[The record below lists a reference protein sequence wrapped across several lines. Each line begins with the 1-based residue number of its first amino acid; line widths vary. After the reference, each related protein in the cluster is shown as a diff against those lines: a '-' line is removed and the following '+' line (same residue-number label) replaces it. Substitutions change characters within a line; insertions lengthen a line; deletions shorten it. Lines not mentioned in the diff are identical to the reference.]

1 MAVKLMHYW
10 TVIPSENQAYAD
22 FIINEFIPGINRLGM
37 QTVAGWSV
45 IVGSYSEVILEAVS
59 EDLDQMEVALKSEEY
74 RHLKSD
80 LLNFIKNYKTKILVP
95 LKKDQ
100 TYSMDFGAD
109 TIKFNQ
115 VWDVITREKDDFK
128 QYRQFVTKEFY
139 PVLQQIG
146 VTIASEWEVLI
157 GDGPRTIC
165 EGRVDDVGSLIS
177 SLQGA
182 GFRKVKDKLKTLVEN
197 YESRILSFHIR
208 RQSDGASESYRIMD
222 D

>member
-1 MAVKLMHYW
+1 MTVKLMHYW
-10 TVIPSENQAYAD
+10 TVIPSENNAYGD
-22 FIINEFIPGINRLGM
+22 FIIKEFIPGINGLGM

-59 EDLDQMEVALKSEEY
+59 QDLDQMESALKSEKY

-100 TYSMDFGAD
+100 DYSVDYGAD

-128 QYRQFVTKEFY
+128 KYRQFVKNEYY
-139 PVLQQIG
+139 PVLEKIG

-165 EGRVDDVGSLIS
+165 EGRVNDVGSLIS
-177 SLQGA
+177 GLQSA
-182 GFRKVKDKLKTLVEN
+182 RFRQVKDKLKTHVEN

-208 RQSDGASESYRIMD
+208 RQSDGSSESYQIVD

>member
-1 MAVKLMHYW
+1 MAVKMMHYW
-10 TVIPSENQAYAD
+10 TVIASENLAYAD
-22 FIINEFIPGINRLGM
+22 FIINSFIPGINRLGIH
-37 QTVAGWSV
+37 TVAGWSV
-45 IVGSYSEVILEAVS
+45 IVGSYSEVILEVVS
-59 EDLDQMEVALKSEEY
+59 EDLDQMEAALKNEKY

-100 TYSMDFGAD
+100 IYSMDFAAN

-128 QYRQFVTKEFY
+128 RYRQFVKNEFY
-139 PVLQQIG
+139 PVLEQIG
-146 VTIASEWEVLI
+146 VSIASEWEVLI

-165 EGRVDDVGSLIS
+165 EGRVNDVGSLIS
-177 SLQGA
+177 GLQSA
-182 GFRKVKDKLKTLVEN
+182 RFRQLKDKLKTHVEN

-208 RQSDGASESYRIMD
+208 RQSDGSSESYQIID

>member
-10 TVIPSENQAYAD
+10 KIIPSENNAYAD

-37 QTVAGWSV
+37 HTVAGWSV

-59 EDLDQMEVALKSEEY
+59 EDLDQMEVALKSIEY

-100 TYSMDFGAD
+100 PYSMNFGAD

-128 QYRQFVTKEFY
+128 RYRQFVKNEFY
-139 PVLQQIG
+139 PVLEKIG

-165 EGRVDDVGSLIS
+165 EGRVNDVGSLIS
-177 SLQGA
+177 GLQGA
-182 GFRKVKDKLKTLVEN
+182 EFRKVKDKLKIHVEN
-197 YESRILSFHIR
+197 YESRILSFHILKKK
-208 RQSDGASESYRIMD
+208 DGPSESYHIVD

>member
-1 MAVKLMHYW
+1 MAVKMMHYW

-22 FIINEFIPGINRLGM
+22 YIINAFIPGINRLGM
-37 QTVAGWSV
+37 HTAAGWSV
-45 IVGSYSEVILEAVS
+45 IVGSYSEVILEVVS
-59 EDLDQMEVALKSEEY
+59 EDLDQMETALKSEEY
-74 RHLKSD
+74 RFLKSD

-100 TYSMDFGAD
+100 AYSIDYGVD

-128 QYRQFVTKEFY
+128 KYRHFVKKEFY
-139 PVLQQIG
+139 PVLEKIG

-165 EGRVDDVGSLIS
+165 EGRVKDVGTLIS
-177 SLQGA
+177 GLQGA
-182 GFRKVKDKLKTLVEN
+182 GFRQVKDKLKTYVEN

-208 RQSDGASESYRIMD
+208 RQSDGSSESYQITD

>member
-10 TVIPSENQAYAD
+10 TIIPSENNAYAD

-37 QTVAGWSV
+37 HTVAGWSV

-59 EDLDQMEVALKSEEY
+59 KDLDQMEAALKSVEY
-74 RHLKSD
+74 QHLKSD
-80 LLNFIKNYKTKILVP
+80 LLNFIKNYKTKILIP

-100 TYSMDFGAD
+100 PYSMDFGAD

-128 QYRQFVTKEFY
+128 RYRQFVTKEFY
-139 PVLQQIG
+139 PVLQEIG

-165 EGRVDDVGSLIS
+165 EGRVDDVRSLIS
-177 SLQGA
+177 GLQNA
-182 GFRKVKDKLKTLVEN
+182 GFRKVKDKLKTYVEN
-197 YESRILSFHIR
+197 YESRILSFHILK
-208 RQSDGASESYRIMD
+208 QKDGTSESYHIVD

>member
-1 MAVKLMHYW
+1 MAVKLIHYW
-10 TVIPSENQAYAD
+10 TVIPSEDHAYAD
-22 FIINEFIPGINRLGM
+22 FLIKEFIPGINRLGM
-37 QTVAGWSV
+37 HTVAGWSV
-45 IVGSYSEVILEAVS
+45 IVGSYSEVILEVVS
-59 EDLDQMEVALKSEEY
+59 EDLDQMEAALKNIEY

-95 LKKDQ
+95 MKKDQ
-100 TYSMDFGAD
+100 AHSMDFGAD

-128 QYRQFVTKEFY
+128 RYRQFVKNEFY
-139 PVLQQIG
+139 PVLEQIG

-177 SLQGA
+177 GLQGA
-182 GFRKVKDKLKTLVEN
+182 EFRQVKDKLKTHVEN

-208 RQSDGASESYRIMD
+208 RQSDGSSESYQIID

>member
-1 MAVKLMHYW
+1 MAVKMMHYW
-10 TVIPSENQAYAD
+10 TVIPSENHAYAD
-22 FIINEFIPGINRLGM
+22 FIINTFIPGINRLGM
-37 QTVAGWSV
+37 HTVAGWSV
-45 IVGSYSEVILEAVS
+45 IVGSYSEVILEVVS
-59 EDLDQMEVALKSEEY
+59 EDLDQMEGALKSEQY

-100 TYSMDFGAD
+100 TYSIDYGAD

-128 QYRQFVTKEFY
+128 RYRQFVKNEFY
-139 PVLQQIG
+139 PVLEKIG
-146 VTIASEWEVLI
+146 VIIASEWEVLI

-165 EGRVDDVGSLIS
+165 EGRVNNVGALIS
-177 SLQGA
+177 GLQSA
-182 GFRKVKDKLKTLVEN
+182 GFRQVKNKLKTHVEN

-208 RQSDGASESYRIMD
+208 RESDGSLESYKIID